1 MPDYKN
7 GKIYCIRSYQTP
19 DIYIGSTVQRLCK
32 RIGSHRE
39 KYTKWL
45 NDKHRYTSSFELMK
59 YDDCYIELIKDYPC
73 ENKEQLHKK
82 EGEYI
87 REMTCVNRCIP
98 GRTKKQYQQDNSEKI
113 REYKKQYQQQ
123 NKKKLAEKQ
132 KKYQENNK
140 QKITERGKKYYEKNK
155 EKILEQNK
163 EKITC
168 DCGNIVTKNS
178 LSRHKKTIKHQK
190 FLNN

>member
-7 GKIYCIRSYQTP
+7 GKIYCIRSHQTP
-19 DIYIGSTVQRLCK
+19 DIYIGSTVQKLNK

-39 KYTKWL
+39 KYKKWL
-45 NDKHRYTSSFELMK
+45 NKIHHYTTSFELVK
-59 YDDCYIELIKDYPC
+59 YDDCYIELLEDYSC

-82 EGEYI
+82 EGQYI
-87 REMTCVNRCIP
+87 REMDCVNKRVE
-98 GRTKKQYQQDNSEKI
+98 GRTKKEYQQENKEKLAKYIRQYQQTI
-113 REYKKQYQQQ
+113 
-123 NKKKLAEKQ
+123 
-132 KKYQENNK
+132 
-140 QKITERGKKYYEKNK
+140 G
-155 EKILEQNK
+155 K

-168 DCGNIVTKNS
+168 ECGNIVTKNS